1 VHIDVMPMPR
11 SDAGNSCA
19 LMIIDRTTGAARAVP
34 MKTKTSAEILEVYER
49 GLLHRVP
56 WDLDIATMRI
66 VFSGVDYGSYH
77 SELKIPVLRIE
88 IWGRQWSAARSEKS
102 TFQCVRTWLL

>member
-49 GLLHRVP
+49 TSMVPVGSGNRRCAHR
-56 WDLDIATMRI
+56 DQRA
-66 VFSGVDYGSYH
+66 
-77 SELKIPVLRIE
+77 K
-88 IWGRQWSAARSEKS
+88 
-102 TFQCVRTWLL
+102 

>member
-1 VHIDVMPMPR
+1 
-11 SDAGNSCA
+11 
-19 LMIIDRTTGAARAVP
+19 
-34 MKTKTSAEILEVYER
+34 
-49 GLLHRVP
+49 
-56 WDLDIATMRI
+56 MRI

-102 TFQCVRTWLL
+102 TFQCVRIWLLWKLIL